1 MENLELSLKDIEKR
15 MCALF
20 DKMQS
25 CKGRIEILNS
35 ELYEAKSDMDKAI
48 KERDSLC
55 ALHKK
60 LHDKI
65 EAQKAAELQKA
76 SENEVLP
83 KTIIGANDDEMFYE
97 DFKTC
102 F

>member
-1 MENLELSLKDIEKR
+1 MEFELKDIEKK

-20 DKMQS
+20 DKVQS
-25 CKGRIEILNS
+25 CKGRIELLNS

-76 SENEVLP
+76 SENEVVP
-83 KTIIGANDDEMFYE
+83 QNTIGANDDDMIFE

>member
-15 MCALF
+15 MCVLF

-65 EAQKAAELQKA
+65 EAQKADEAKRK
-76 SENEVLP
+76 SENEVVP
-83 KTIIGANDDEMFYE
+83 KNPIGANDDEMLYE